1 MSMDLAVYVKEKAPE
16 DPVDFLEWF
25 WKKTEWNGE
34 RDYYDILGTDERLA
48 AFFLEMIKTFPA
60 MNGKYAPTEEE
71 LQANPEL
78 EDSPMVTEY
87 NIDEDLIYM
96 GFAYSVSDQA
106 DELIRKLAVQN
117 GLGYFDMVNM
127 YPDENSRIS
136 VPQLS
141 YTEWSKGEKTARQLY
156 EESLNPP
163 KKSFLSK
170 LFGKK

>member
-1 MSMDLAVYVKEKAPE
+1 MSLDLLVYVKEKAPE

-25 WKKTEWNGE
+25 WKKAEWSGK
-34 RDYYDILGTDERLA
+34 RDYYDIEGADERLA

-60 MNGKYAPTEEE
+60 MNGKYAPTEEDY
-71 LQANPEL
+71 AADPEL

-96 GFAYSVSDQA
+96 AFSYSVGDTA
-106 DELIRKLAVQN
+106 DELIRKLALQN
-117 GLGYFDMVNM
+117 GLGYFDMFNL
-127 YPDENSRIS
+127 YPDENTRIQ

-141 YTEWSKGEKTARQLY
+141 VTEWAKGEKTARQLY

-163 KKSFLSK
+163 KKSFFSK